1 MKEWALRQK
10 SAFLLIEQLMA
21 LAIFAVSILLIS
33 GVYQVLLKVQNKL
46 EVPNYI
52 EWHLMVEQMD
62 THLQGYAR
70 PTIVFE
76 PKFEDGR
83 PTKEGAYFIRAEPE
97 MDDKKARLWIS
108 KEKDERKGYHPL
120 LIGYEKM
127 FLHTEKDGVR
137 LKGIL
142 RNNEKFETYF
152 IPGNRVISVEKEVI
166 QKEESTSSKEVHKKE
181 DSHDK
186 KFNKASKDKS

>member
-1 MKEWALRQK
+1 MKEWIQGKK

-52 EWHLMVEQMD
+52 EWHLMATQMD
-62 THLQGYAR
+62 THLQGYVKNYNPELIEFVNQR
-70 PTIVFE
+70 TV
-76 PKFEDGR
+76 
-83 PTKEGAYFIRAEPE
+83 KEGNYVVRAKP
-97 MDDKKARLWIS
+97 DDENAKTILWIS
-108 KEKDERKGYHPL
+108 KDKGYHPL

-127 FLHTEKDGVR
+127 FLHSEKDGVR

-186 KFNKASKDKS
+186 KSNKSSKDKS

>member
-1 MKEWALRQK
+1 MKEWIQAKK

-52 EWHLMVEQMD
+52 EWHLMATQVD
-62 THLQGYAR
+62 THLQGFIKTKNYYD
-70 PTIVFE
+70 VEF
-76 PKFEDGR
+76 FGDGLTNKGSFR
-83 PTKEGAYFIRAEPE
+83 FRAEPE
-97 MDDKKARLWIS
+97 TGDKKARLWI
-108 KEKDERKGYHPL
+108 EKNGGTHYV

-127 FLHTEKDGVR
+127 LLHSEKDGVR

-186 KFNKASKDKS
+186 KFNKGSKDKS

>member
-1 MKEWALRQK
+1 MKEWIQAKK

-52 EWHLMVEQMD
+52 EWHLMATQVD
-62 THLQGYAR
+62 THLQGFIKTKNYYD
-70 PTIVFE
+70 VEF
-76 PKFEDGR
+76 FGDGLTNKGSFR
-83 PTKEGAYFIRAEPE
+83 FRAEPE
-97 MDDKKARLWIS
+97 MDDKKARLWI
-108 KEKDERKGYHPL
+108 EKNGGTHYV

-127 FLHTEKDGVR
+127 LLHSEKDGVR

-152 IPGNRVISVEKEVI
+152 IPGNRVISVEKEII
-166 QKEESTSSKEVHKKE
+166 QKEESTSSKEDHKKE

-186 KFNKASKDKS
+186 KSNKASKDKS

>member
-1 MKEWALRQK
+1 MKEWGLRQK

-52 EWHLMVEQMD
+52 EWHLMATQMD
-62 THLQGYAR
+62 THLQGYVKNYNPELIEFVNQR
-70 PTIVFE
+70 TV
-76 PKFEDGR
+76 
-83 PTKEGAYFIRAEPE
+83 KEGNYVVRAKP
-97 MDDKKARLWIS
+97 DDENAKTILWIS
-108 KEKDERKGYHPL
+108 KDKGYHPL

-127 FLHTEKDGVR
+127 FLHSEKDGVR

-152 IPGNRVISVEKEVI
+152 IPGNRVISLEKEVI
-166 QKEESTSSKEVHKKE
+166 QKEESTSSKEGHKKE

-186 KFNKASKDKS
+186 KSNKASKDKS

>member
-1 MKEWALRQK
+1 MKEWIQAKK

-52 EWHLMVEQMD
+52 EWHLMATQMD
-62 THLQGYAR
+62 THLQGYEFVDQR
-70 PTIVFE
+70 TV
-76 PKFEDGR
+76 
-83 PTKEGAYFIRAEPE
+83 KEGNIRVRAKP
-97 MDDKKARLWIS
+97 DDENVKTILWIS
-108 KEKDERKGYHPL
+108 KANGYHPL

-127 FLHTEKDGVR
+127 FLHSEKDGVR
-137 LKGIL
+137 MKGIL

-152 IPGNRVISVEKEVI
+152 IPGNRVISLEKEVI
-166 QKEESTSSKEVHKKE
+166 QKEESTLSKEGHKKE

-186 KFNKASKDKS
+186 KSNKTSKDKS

>member
-1 MKEWALRQK
+1 MKEWVQKKK

-52 EWHLMVEQMD
+52 EWHLMATQVD
-62 THLQGYAR
+62 THLQGFIKTKNYYD
-70 PTIVFE
+70 VEF
-76 PKFEDGR
+76 FGDGLTNKGSFR
-83 PTKEGAYFIRAEPE
+83 FRAEPE
-97 MDDKKARLWIS
+97 MDDKKARLWI
-108 KEKDERKGYHPL
+108 EKNGGTHYV

-127 FLHTEKDGVR
+127 LLHSEKDGVR

>member
-1 MKEWALRQK
+1 
-10 SAFLLIEQLMA
+10 MA
-21 LAIFAVSILLIS
+21 LAIFTVSILLIS

-52 EWHLMVEQMD
+52 EWHLMVTQVD
-62 THLQGYAR
+62 THLQGFIKTKNYYD
-70 PTIVFE
+70 VEF
-76 PKFEDGR
+76 FGDGFTNKGSFR
-83 PTKEGAYFIRAEPE
+83 FRAEPE
-97 MDDKKARLWIS
+97 MGDKKARLWI
-108 KEKDERKGYHPL
+108 EKNGGTHYV

-127 FLHTEKDGVR
+127 LLHSEKDGVR

>member
-1 MKEWALRQK
+1 MKEWGLRQK

-52 EWHLMVEQMD
+52 EWHLMATQMD
-62 THLQGYAR
+62 THLQGYVKNNNPEVIEFVNQR
-70 PTIVFE
+70 TI
-76 PKFEDGR
+76 KDGNYVVR
-83 PTKEGAYFIRAEPE
+83 SKP
-97 MDDKKARLWIS
+97 DDENVKTILWIS
-108 KEKDERKGYHPL
+108 KDKGYHPL

-127 FLHTEKDGVR
+127 FLHSEKDGVH

-152 IPGNRVISVEKEVI
+152 IPGNRVISLEKEVI
-166 QKEESTSSKEVHKKE
+166 QKGESTSSKQGHKKE
-181 DSHDK
+181 DSYDK
-186 KFNKASKDKS
+186 KSNKASKDKS

>member
-1 MKEWALRQK
+1 MKEWIQAKK

-52 EWHLMVEQMD
+52 EWHLMATQVD
-62 THLQGYAR
+62 THLQGFIKTKNYYD
-70 PTIVFE
+70 VEF
-76 PKFEDGR
+76 FGDGLTNKGSFR
-83 PTKEGAYFIRAEPE
+83 FRAEPE
-97 MDDKKARLWIS
+97 TGDKKARLWI
-108 KEKDERKGYHPL
+108 EKNGGTHYV

-127 FLHTEKDGVR
+127 LLHSEKDGVR

-181 DSHDK
+181 GSHDK

>member
-1 MKEWALRQK
+1 MKEWIQAKK

-46 EVPNYI
+46 EVPNFI
-52 EWHLMVEQMD
+52 EWHLMATQVD
-62 THLQGYAR
+62 THLQGFIKTKNYYD
-70 PTIVFE
+70 VEF
-76 PKFEDGR
+76 FGDGLTNKGSFR
-83 PTKEGAYFIRAEPE
+83 FRAEPE
-97 MDDKKARLWIS
+97 TGDKKARLWI
-108 KEKDERKGYHPL
+108 EKNGGTHYV

-127 FLHTEKDGVR
+127 FLHSEKDGVR

-152 IPGNRVISVEKEVI
+152 IPGNRVISLEKEVI
-166 QKEESTSSKEVHKKE
+166 QKEESTSSKEGHKKE

-186 KFNKASKDKS
+186 KSNKASKDKS

>member
-1 MKEWALRQK
+1 MKEWIQGKK

-21 LAIFAVSILLIS
+21 LAIFAVSMLLIS

-52 EWHLMVEQMD
+52 EWHLMATQMD
-62 THLQGYAR
+62 THLQGYAKNNNPELIEFVDQR
-70 PTIVFE
+70 TV
-76 PKFEDGR
+76 
-83 PTKEGAYFIRAEPE
+83 KEGNYVVRAKP
-97 MDDKKARLWIS
+97 DDENVKTILWIS
-108 KEKDERKGYHPL
+108 KDKGYHPL

-127 FLHTEKDGVR
+127 LLHSEKDGVR

-142 RNNEKFETYF
+142 RNNEKFETSF

-186 KFNKASKDKS
+186 KSNTASKDKS

>member
-1 MKEWALRQK
+1 MKEWIQAKK

-52 EWHLMVEQMD
+52 EWHLMATQVD
-62 THLQGYAR
+62 THLQGFIKTKNYYD
-70 PTIVFE
+70 VEF
-76 PKFEDGR
+76 FGDGLTNKGSFR
-83 PTKEGAYFIRAEPE
+83 FRAEPE
-97 MDDKKARLWIS
+97 TGDKKARLWI
-108 KEKDERKGYHPL
+108 EKNGGTHYV

-127 FLHTEKDGVR
+127 FLHSEKDGVR

-152 IPGNRVISVEKEVI
+152 IPGNRVISLEKEVI
-166 QKEESTSSKEVHKKE
+166 QKEESTSSKEGHKKE

-186 KFNKASKDKS
+186 KSNKVSKDKS

>member
-1 MKEWALRQK
+1 MKEWIQAKK

-21 LAIFAVSILLIS
+21 LAIFTVSILLIS

-52 EWHLMVEQMD
+52 EWHLMATQVD
-62 THLQGYAR
+62 THLQGFIKTKNYYD
-70 PTIVFE
+70 VEF
-76 PKFEDGR
+76 FGDGLTNKGSFR
-83 PTKEGAYFIRAEPE
+83 FRAEPE
-97 MDDKKARLWIS
+97 MGDKKARLWI
-108 KEKDERKGYHPL
+108 EKNGGTHYV

-127 FLHTEKDGVR
+127 LLHSEKDGVR

-186 KFNKASKDKS
+186 KSNKASKDKS

>member
-1 MKEWALRQK
+1 MKEWVQKKK

-21 LAIFAVSILLIS
+21 LAIFAVSMLLIS
-33 GVYQVLLKVQNKL
+33 GVYQVLLKLQNKL

-52 EWHLMVEQMD
+52 EWHLMATQLD
-62 THLQGYAR
+62 THLQGYAKNNNPELIEFVDQR
-70 PTIVFE
+70 TI
-76 PKFEDGR
+76 
-83 PTKEGAYFIRAEPE
+83 KEGNYVVRAKP
-97 MDDKKARLWIS
+97 DDENVKTILWIS
-108 KEKDERKGYHPL
+108 KDKGYHPL

-127 FLHTEKDGVR
+127 LLHSEKNGVR

-152 IPGNRVISVEKEVI
+152 IPGNRVIVLDKEVI
-166 QKEESTSSKEVHKKE
+166 QKEESTSSKEEHKKE

-186 KFNKASKDKS
+186 KTNKASKNKS

>member
-1 MKEWALRQK
+1 MKEWIQRKK

-52 EWHLMVEQMD
+52 EWHLMTTQID
-62 THLQGYAR
+62 THLQGYAKNNNPELIEFVNQR
-70 PTIVFE
+70 TV
-76 PKFEDGR
+76 
-83 PTKEGAYFIRAEPE
+83 KEGNYEVRAKP
-97 MDDKKARLWIS
+97 DDENVKTILWIS
-108 KEKDERKGYHPL
+108 KDKGYHPL

-127 FLHTEKDGVR
+127 FLHSEKAGVR